1 MLPRFHWSDI
11 TTVGHYLGVLILM
24 TGAAM
29 CVPAVIA
36 LVFGEF
42 RQLGAFVAGIGVCLT
57 LGSALRFFKARGL
70 DRRRAL
76 LLVGFGWIF
85 YGYFAGLVVYVVRL
99 LRQSAR
105 EDGPINL

>member
-42 RQLGAFVAGIGVCLT
+42 RQLGAFIVGIGVCLT
-57 LGSALRFFKARGL
+57 VGSALRFLKARGL

-76 LLVGFGWIF
+76 LLVGFGWIVQ
-85 YGYFAGLVVYVVRL
+85 LVVRRA
-99 LRQSAR
+99 LRFRFGAYHDGRDAR
-105 EDGPINL
+105 A